1 MSFLS
6 PETTTF
12 PQIIATH
19 FSFFLRFWVL
29 ERANKRIL
37 GPRFFFKW
45 RFQVFG
51 TLKSANRQVFA
62 NLVILG
68 RYICHFRVFLVD
80 IRLCFWPRFWSFLL
94 FLGYFAVL
102 VAFLWSPVA
111 KSPKPV
117 GDFKGFFNWFLPQ
130 KRPFYKAFLK
140 GKTSVQKR
148 HFLTLLD
155 HLVLGGPYRSVY
167 GSNID
172 TKCSFWTKPSTFVQ
186 RSEGPRPQNV
196 ILC

>member
-1 MSFLS
+1 
-6 PETTTF
+6 
-12 PQIIATH
+12 
-19 FSFFLRFWVL
+19 
-29 ERANKRIL
+29 
-37 GPRFFFKW
+37 
-45 RFQVFG
+45 
-51 TLKSANRQVFA
+51 
-62 NLVILG
+62 
-68 RYICHFRVFLVD
+68 
-80 IRLCFWPRFWSFLL
+80 
-94 FLGYFAVL
+94 LGYFAVL
-102 VAFLWSPVA
+102 VVFFWSSVA
-111 KSPKPV
+111 NSPKPV
-117 GDFKGFFNWFLPQ
+117 GDFKGFFNWFLAQ

-172 TKCSFWTKPSTFVQ
+172 TKSSFWTKPSIFVQ